1 MKRGGGGNGGGS
13 GPIVCG
19 LDGGMLTPVCEFL
32 SVKIGELLD
41 RIPSLGEKFSSFS
54 FTTSLFSSFSVVFS
68 FLTFKAGEADS
79 SCSLR
84 KSISEDLASV
94 FCLLRSLD

>member
-1 MKRGGGGNGGGS
+1 
-13 GPIVCG
+13 
-19 LDGGMLTPVCEFL
+19 MLTPVCEFL
-32 SVKIGELLD
+32 SVKIGEPLD
-41 RIPSLGEKFSSFS
+41 GTPSLGQNFSSFS
-54 FTTSLFSSFSVVFS
+54 FTTSLFASFSIVFS